1 MKRLIL
7 YLLVIILPCRAVDS
21 MAQISG
27 KDNNAS
33 GTALNPD
40 KEPYIDG
47 DGNKIPWY
55 KPMPDDGQTRTTVD
69 MRFAPASMT
78 MVEPSPEA
86 ARATKYADFP
96 VSYGLGLV
104 DVNIPLYVVKSHSLT
119 LPISLSYDSGGIRV
133 DDVSGP
139 AGLGWTLEA
148 GGVITRSVMGITDES
163 AVGWPHRPNPDPTVP
178 DYWNYAYLEDVAKG
192 DKDSEA
198 DLYSFNF
205 CGHKG
210 SFYVDWGTTPWTVI
224 PTSATDL
231 LIEVTAGGFKITD
244 TDGTTYLFA
253 QQETS
258 ARSTS
263 ITLPFYGAGSSPQ
276 NYPGSMTPITAWYLT
291 EIASMDRTDVIKLH
305 YRTYGDLYI
314 SRHAN
319 TRTYQFTYK
328 YNSPDY
334 LWLGSDGLW
343 NSFPAVSSLTGAYV
357 SMTSWQPHHLD
368 YITFAGGRVD
378 FNYSQNVSVGS
389 NLRRSYP
396 WVLDYISVKSLPPA
410 STTETEV
417 FRATFTLPFKL
428 PDRRNLL
435 SGVSLTGRGG
445 TPIETYSFTYIN
457 EGTAMDTNSKDLFGY
472 YNGAD
477 NSAGT
482 AFLRLC
488 NTDPFNETVANRNYN
503 SSVVS
508 NLSLETITTA
518 SGAKTR
524 FQYEGNAIQTVGTGL
539 LFSYLGVG
547 HRIRRISTYDLSAG
561 GETLVRQRDF
571 TYSSPGITIPFS
583 AFKHTSFLTVTE
595 VFREDLAQGHPWW
608 CGPFEPI
615 PRTATVAFSDQSVL
629 PGASLEN
636 ARIYYGSV
644 TERVSDPAG
653 NASVRIDYEFDD
665 SGAVHAQTGV
675 NWILGTEQADHDDS
689 YNTLGLHSYH
699 FYQRPPQYVY
709 INNYETS
716 VDLSQPW
723 YYFIPED
730 FPQITS
736 PTVIR
741 KYRWESSAERLVSE
755 TTNEYDENKATILTG
770 LRVRNMIAGGDENNM
785 QQFVYHVGDYYR
797 AGIYQKRKWHRLRRT
812 TETEYLDDDSTQTA
826 VTTYSYIPTSTPS
839 TAIPDVGAVL
849 SPKSRSTVYSG
860 GGVDR
865 TYTWWYLYPSELPS
879 GLSWLDWLT
888 SKGYRKPFI
897 ERVTAGTGSDSATS
911 SRTVTWAAFNPPDTS
926 GVTIYRPSAV
936 TLSRK
941 EPGSTTT
948 ENVGPTVHYE
958 AYDRH
963 GNIIQVRQDNEKP
976 VTYVWG
982 YGGLRPV
989 MEVTGGTFSQVCSTV
1004 GSNNLKNLSD
1014 NMTSGSQLTAAR
1026 AGLEAASDSLLVSW
1040 YLYDLPFGMSQ
1051 ASDVSGLLTQYEYDG
1066 AGRLTTVKDA
1076 DGNRV
1081 NTYTYA
1087 LNNGG
1092 NGSPNRISSVTHTAE
1107 GASATDGVLDV
1118 VYFDGLG
1125 RTVQTVAAKASTAGG
1140 GSSILRDLVT
1150 PVVPDFL
1157 DREDARSYLPYPAQ
1171 TNSAN
1176 TGSFRTGAISAQ
1188 QSYHG
1193 FGVKAYSENTY
1204 ESSDRNRIV
1213 ASSLPG
1219 FTETTVTRTEGSPA
1233 NTVLNL
1239 SFDTSTHTVSA
1250 DGYHAPNRFV
1260 VTVTEGPDGS
1270 RTEVFTDEL
1279 GTPVLE
1285 RVKLDAS
1292 GGTADTYYIRDI
1304 LGRTL
1309 CVVPPDQS
1317 ALLSSSTS
1325 NFSTSNCYTYQY
1337 DGRDRVTRRQ
1347 TPGNVAETIEY
1358 NDLDLPVKRTRKA
1371 ADGSFNDEIFTTYYD
1386 GFKRPL
1392 REAYKYGTNTEVM
1405 LAEYS
1410 YDSYPSGTPAFADEA
1425 AIVTSA
1431 DTTSHTRGLKTAER
1445 ITLLPT
1451 SVAPS
1456 ALTLSNTSTRET
1468 RAFFYDSKGR
1478 VRQVARVNVWG
1489 GTDRI
1494 SSNYWFS
1501 GNLQVER
1508 QRLQPGTGETSH
1520 TLDLAHIYDQ
1530 RLRPS
1535 AYAVW
1540 LDQGQNQGT
1549 MTTRSLQYDELQR
1562 LGSVNLGSGAE
1573 MTSYS
1578 YTLQGWLQSMSST
1591 SWEETLRYAS
1601 PSKSGTDPLPGKAG
1615 MITEWTQQQKGT
1627 SSNGSTEAETYAYS
1641 YDKAGRLTGS
1651 LRYVGNS
1658 NSGVNTLTERNIT
1671 YDRSGNLLT
1680 LDRYGDSSGTTPTL
1694 SLSYTYTGPRRNT
1707 WTYDAHGNVTADPQA
1722 GLSIEWN
1729 AIGLPRT
1736 ITASS
1741 GTDTAS
1747 TQRSYLAD
1755 GSLAQVS
1762 DGTST
1767 RLYLGDMV
1775 FEKAADGTVT
1785 LESAGWEGGRLL
1797 PGTGADKVL
1806 YVVKDHLGSVRVVKD
1821 GTGTIRQ
1828 RFDYYPYGTVSRSWT
1843 SSATTDDSEKR
1854 YRFGGKEIAGSALTD
1869 MAGKGVAPAAPYLD
1883 FGARLYSPRTAMWL
1897 SADPLAEKYYGISPY
1912 DYCTSNPANRIDPT
1926 GKHDYYL
1933 NKNGTWTRVDT
1944 NDEFDVIFA
1953 PSGEQFVVLNRDI
1966 MGNMNQDTGKIE
1978 NDKYFLYWE
1987 SPDLKKPSKKPLHYS
2002 VFSGNDPEA
2011 LSVFR
2016 FLSDNTTVE
2025 WLLYYGAN
2033 SEALLGTNHMSGFV
2047 DEDWIKYWV
2056 VKDGKSEVMSKPPV
2070 WKIHNHPGDTP
2081 DEIDSMSVDRETAK
2095 RTPSVHSFV
2104 YITQSGNIYDIHNNI
2119 TIKNITW
2126 PYLRKRFFQ

>member
-40 KEPYIDG
+40 KEPYIDE

-69 MRFAPASMT
+69 MRFAPASMK

-148 GGVITRSVMGITDES
+148 GGVITRSVMGINDDS
-163 AVGWPHRPNPDPTVP
+163 AVGWPHRPDPDPTVP
-178 DYWNYAYLEDVAKG
+178 NYWNSAYLEDVAKG

-205 CGHKG
+205 CGHRG
-210 SFYVDWGTTPWTVI
+210 SFFVDWDTYPWTVT

-244 TDGTTYLFA
+244 TDGTTYLFT

-263 ITLPFYGAGSSPQ
+263 ITQPFYGAGSSPQ

-291 EIASMDRTDVIKLH
+291 EIDSMDRTDVIKLH

-378 FNYSQNVSVGS
+378 FKYSQNVSVGS

-410 STTETEV
+410 SASETEV

-547 HRIRRISTYDLSAG
+547 HRIRRISTYDLSGG

-636 ARIYYGSV
+636 ARIFYGSV

-653 NASVRIDYEFDD
+653 NASVRTDYEFDT
-665 SGAVHAQTGV
+665 SGAAHTQTGV
-675 NWILGTEQADHDDS
+675 NWILGAEQDAHDDS
-689 YNTLGLHSYH
+689 YNTQGLHSYH

-716 VDLSQPW
+716 VNLSQPW
-723 YYFIPED
+723 YHFIPED
-730 FPQITS
+730 FPQLTS

-741 KYRWESSAERLVSE
+741 KYKREAGMDKLISQTV
-755 TTNEYDENKATILTG
+755 NEYDENKATILTG

-797 AGIYQKRKWHRLRRT
+797 AGIYQKRKWHRLRRS
-812 TETEYLDDDSTQTA
+812 TEMEYLDDDSTQTA
-826 VTTYSYIPTSTPS
+826 VTTYSYIPASTPS
-839 TAIPDVGAVL
+839 TSIPAVGAVL

-860 GGVDR
+860 GGVNR
-865 TYTWWYLYPSELPS
+865 TYTWWYLYPSEVSGGLP
-879 GLSWLDWLT
+879 WLDWLT
-888 SKGYRKPFI
+888 SMGYRKPFI
-897 ERVTAGTGSDSATS
+897 ERVTAGTGSNSATS
-911 SRTVTWAAFNPPDTS
+911 SRTVTWAAFSPPDTS

-963 GNIIQVRQDNEKP
+963 GNILQVRQDNEKP

-989 MEVTGGTFSQVCSTV
+989 LEITGGTYSLLDSTV
-1004 GSNNLKNLSD
+1004 GHDDLKAISD
-1014 NMTSGSQLTAAR
+1014 SLTKKDWLTAAR
-1026 AGLEAASDSLLVSW
+1026 ASLEAASDSLLVSW

-1051 ASDVSGLLTQYEYDG
+1051 ASDVSRILTQYEYDG

-1081 NTYTYA
+1081 NTYSYA

-1125 RTVQTVAAKASTAGG
+1125 RTVQTVAAKASTVEEGVG
-1140 GSSILRDLVT
+1140 IHRDLVT
-1150 PVVPDFL
+1150 PFSPDFL
-1157 DREDARSYLPYPAQ
+1157 DREDARVYLPYPAQ

-1176 TGSFRTGAISAQ
+1176 IGSFRTGAIGAQ

-1204 ESSDRNRIV
+1204 ESSDRDRVI

-1219 FTETTVTRTEGSPA
+1219 FTETTETRTEGSPA

-1239 SFDTSTHTVSA
+1239 SFDASTHSVSA
-1250 DGYHAPNRFV
+1250 DGYHSPNRFI

-1270 RTEVFTDEL
+1270 HTEVFTDEL

-1285 RVKLDAS
+1285 RVKLDAA
-1292 GGTADTYYIRDI
+1292 GDTADTYYIRDI

-1325 NFSTSNCYTYQY
+1325 NFSTSNCYTYRY
-1337 DGRDRVTRRQ
+1337 DGRDRVVRRQ
-1347 TPGNVAETIEY
+1347 LPGNVEEVIEY

-1371 ADGSFNDEIFTTYYD
+1371 ADGSSNDEIFTTYYD
-1386 GFKRPL
+1386 GIKRPI
-1392 REAYKYGTNTEVM
+1392 REAYKYGTNAEVT

-1425 AIVTSA
+1425 SIVTSA
-1431 DTTSHTRGLKTAER
+1431 DKYSYTRGLKTAER
-1445 ITLLPT
+1445 ITLLPAG
-1451 SVAPS
+1451 VAPS
-1456 ALTLSNTSTRET
+1456 ELTPSNTSTRET
-1468 RAFFYDSKGR
+1468 RSFFYDAKGR
-1478 VRQVARVNVWG
+1478 VRQIARINTQG
-1489 GTDRI
+1489 DSLHCSFRYTFPGDP
-1494 SSNYWFS
+1494 
-1501 GNLQVER
+1501 LVER
-1508 QRLQPGTGETSH
+1508 QRARPASANAAH
-1520 TLDLAHIYDQ
+1520 TLERAHVRDMRY
-1530 RLRPS
+1530 RPFLNA
-1535 AYAVW
+1535 AYI
-1540 LDQGQNQGT
+1540 DQGPMAWEGY
-1549 MTTRSLQYDELQR
+1549 SYDEMQR
-1562 LGSVNLGSGAE
+1562 IGSVSRNGGVEA
-1573 MTSYS
+1573 TNYY

-1601 PSKSGTDPLPGKAG
+1601 PSKSGTDPLPGKVG
-1615 MITEWTQQQKGT
+1615 LITEWTHQQKGT
-1627 SSNGSTEAETYAYS
+1627 SSDGSTTAETFSYF

-1651 LRYVGNS
+1651 LRHVGDS

-1680 LDRYGDSSGTTPTL
+1680 LDRYGDSSGTTPTE
-1694 SLSYTYTGPRRNT
+1694 SLSYTYTGPKRNT

-1722 GLSIEWN
+1722 GLGIAWN
-1729 AIGLPRT
+1729 VIGLPRA
-1736 ITASS
+1736 ITASA
-1741 GTDTAS
+1741 GTGSAT

-1755 GSLAQVS
+1755 GTLAQVS
-1762 DGTST
+1762 DGTTT

>member
-69 MRFAPASMT
+69 MRFAPASMK

-163 AVGWPHRPNPDPTVP
+163 VVGWPHRPNPDPTVP

-378 FNYSQNVSVGS
+378 FKYSQNYSEPS

-396 WVLDYISVKSLPPA
+396 WILDYISVKSLPPA
-410 STTETEV
+410 SASETEV

-428 PDRRNLL
+428 QDRRNLL
-435 SGVSLTGRGG
+435 SGVALTGRGG
-445 TPIETYSFTYIN
+445 TPIETYTFKYIN

-482 AFLRLC
+482 SFLRLFT
-488 NTDPFNETVANRNYN
+488 TDPFNETVANRNYN

-508 NLSLETITTA
+508 NLSLETISTA
-518 SGAKTR
+518 SGSKTR
-524 FQYEGNAIQTVGTGL
+524 FQYEGNTIQTVGSGL

-547 HRIRRISTYDLSAG
+547 HRIRRISTYDLSGG

-571 TYSSPGITIPFS
+571 TYSSPGITIPFA

-595 VFREDLAQGHPWW
+595 VFREDLVQGHPWW
-608 CGPFEPI
+608 CGPFNPI
-615 PRTATVAFSDQSVL
+615 PRTATVGFSDQSVL
-629 PGASLEN
+629 PGASLES

-653 NASVRIDYEFDD
+653 NASVRTDYEFDI

-675 NWILGTEQADHDDS
+675 NWILGAEQNAHDDS
-689 YNTLGLHSYH
+689 LNIQGLHSYH
-699 FYQRPPQYVY
+699 FYQRPPQYVVL
-709 INNYETS
+709 NNYETS
-716 VDLSQPW
+716 VNLDQAW
-723 YYFIPED
+723 YHFIPED
-730 FPQITS
+730 FPQLTS

-741 KYRWESSAERLVSE
+741 KYKREAGTDKLISHI
-755 TTNEYDENKATILTG
+755 TNEYDENKVTILTG

-797 AGIYQKRKWHRLRRT
+797 AGIYQKRKWHRLRRS
-812 TETEYLDDDSTQTA
+812 TEMEYLDDDSTQTT
-826 VTTYSYIPTSTPS
+826 VTTYTYIPASTPS
-839 TAIPDVGAVL
+839 TAIPAVGAIL
-849 SPKSRSTVYSG
+849 TPKSRSTVYSG
-860 GGVDR
+860 GGVNR
-865 TYTWWYLYPSELPS
+865 TYTWWYQYPSEVS
-879 GLSWLDWLT
+879 GSQPWAEQIAAR
-888 SKGYRKPFI
+888 GYRNPFV
-897 ERVTAGTGSDSATS
+897 ERVTVGTGSGAAMST
-911 SRTVTWAAFNPPDTS
+911 RKVTWAAFNPPGTN
-926 GVTIYRPSAV
+926 GVTIYRPSTV
-936 TLSRK
+936 TISRK
-941 EPGSTTT
+941 EPGAATT
-948 ENVGPTVHYE
+948 EDVGPTVHYE

-963 GNIIQVRQDNEKP
+963 GNVLQVRQDNEKP

-982 YGGLRPV
+982 YGGLKPV
-989 MEVTGGTFSQVCSTV
+989 MEIAGGPYSQLDSIV
-1004 GSNNLKNLSD
+1004 GDNNLTTLSD
-1014 NMTSGSQLTAAR
+1014 SLTTAGRLTAAR
-1026 AGLEAASDSLLVSW
+1026 TSLEAASDSLLVSW

-1051 ASDVSGLLTQYEYDG
+1051 VSDVSGIRTQYEYDG

-1081 NTYTYA
+1081 NTYSYA

-1125 RTVQTVAAKASTAGG
+1125 RTVQTVAAKAAT
-1140 GSSILRDLVT
+1140 SSQDLVT

-1157 DREDARSYLPYPAQ
+1157 DRDDARVYLPYRAL
-1171 TNSAN
+1171 TSTAN
-1176 TGSFRTGAISAQ
+1176 TGSYRTGAVTSQ
-1188 QSYHG
+1188 QAYYGS
-1193 FGVKAYSENTY
+1193 GVKAYSENTY
-1204 ESSDRNRIV
+1204 ESSDRNRLV

-1239 SFDTSTHTVSA
+1239 SFDASTHTVSA

-1270 RTEVFTDEL
+1270 RTEEFTDEL

-1292 GGTADTYYIRDI
+1292 GTMAETYYIRDI

-1347 TPGNVAETIEY
+1347 PPGNVSETIEY
-1358 NDLDLPVKRTRKA
+1358 NDLDLPVKRARKA
-1371 ADGSFNDEIFTTYYD
+1371 ADGSSNDEVFTTYYD
-1386 GFKRPL
+1386 GFKRPI
-1392 REAYKYGTNTEVM
+1392 REAYKYGANAEVT
-1405 LAEYS
+1405 LSEYS
-1410 YDSYPSGTPAFADEA
+1410 YDVYPDWASSFVGEGS
-1425 AIVTSA
+1425 IVTAA
-1431 DTTSHTRGLKTAER
+1431 DIIAHTRGLKTAER
-1445 ITLLPT
+1445 ITLLPAG
-1451 SVAPS
+1451 VAPS
-1456 ALTLSNTSTRET
+1456 ALAPSNTSTKESRSL
-1468 RAFFYDSKGR
+1468 FYDAKRR
-1478 VRQVARVNVWG
+1478 VRQVARVNIHG
-1489 GTDRI
+1489 GMDRT
-1494 SSNYWFS
+1494 SSIYGFA
-1501 GNLQVER
+1501 GNLLTQR
-1508 QRLQPGTGETSH
+1508 QRMQPGPSESSH
-1520 TLDLAHIYDQ
+1520 TMDHAYAYDL
-1530 RLRPS
+1530 RLRPL
-1535 AYAVW
+1535 ADIAH
-1540 LDQGQNQGT
+1540 LDQGA
-1549 MTTRSLQYDELQR
+1549 MSMRSFSHDDQQR
-1562 LGSVNLGSGAE
+1562 IASVNLGNGTE
-1573 MTSYS
+1573 TTSYS

-1601 PSKSGTDPLPGKAG
+1601 PLKTGTDPLPGKVG
-1615 MITEWTQQQKGT
+1615 LITEWTQQQKGT

-1651 LRYVGNS
+1651 LRYAGTLL
-1658 NSGVNTLTERNIT
+1658 SGVNTLTERNIT

-1680 LDRYGDSSGTTPTL
+1680 LDRYGDSSGTTPTE
-1694 SLSYTYTGPRRNT
+1694 SLSYTYTGPKRNT
-1707 WTYDAHGNVTADPQA
+1707 WTYDAHGNVTSDPQS
-1722 GLSIEWN
+1722 GLGIAWN

-1736 ITASS
+1736 ITTST
-1741 GTDTAS
+1741 GTSTAS

-1762 DGTST
+1762 DGTTT

-1797 PGTGADKVL
+1797 PGTGTDKIL

-1821 GTGTIRQ
+1821 GTGSIRQ
-1828 RFDYYPYGTVSRSWT
+1828 RFDYYPYGTVSRAWT
-1843 SSATTDDSEKR
+1843 SSATTDYSEKR
-1854 YRFGGKEIAGSALTD
+1854 YRFGGKEVAGSVLTD
-1869 MAGKGVAPAAPYLD
+1869 LAGEGAAPGASYLD
-1883 FGARLYSPRTAMWL
+1883 FGARLYSPRKAMWL
-1897 SADPLAEKYYGISPY
+1897 SPDPLMEKYYGIGPNV
-1912 DYCTSNPANRIDPT
+1912 YCAGNPVNIVDPT
-1926 GKHDYYL
+1926 GSIIYL
-1933 NKNGTWTRVDT
+1933 FGDSSA
-1944 NDEFDVIFA
+1944 I
-1953 PSGEQFVVLNRDI
+1953 
-1966 MGNMNQDTGKIE
+1966 NQYLE
-1978 NDKYFLYWE
+1978 MLY
-1987 SPDLKKPSKKPLHYS
+1987 
-2002 VFSGNDPEA
+2002 
-2011 LSVFR
+2011 
-2016 FLSDNTTVE
+2016 
-2025 WLLYYGAN
+2025 
-2033 SEALLGTNHMSGFV
+2033 
-2047 DEDWIKYWV
+2047 
-2056 VKDGKSEVMSKPPV
+2056 
-2070 WKIHNHPGDTP
+2070 
-2081 DEIDSMSVDRETAK
+2081 
-2095 RTPSVHSFV
+2095 
-2104 YITQSGNIYDIHNNI
+2104 QSTGNIYQINQDGQLSFVRSDDTFLQPKSVSLATIIQSGIDSKVEYSLSLVGEKKDDPNVFIDSYDSMQIDISDLSLIGKTSTAFQGAAIGHFLNEIQHEGPFEQAHAESLKAEGKIYGELIGDSSITSRKDYGMNDFQNGYQSVIFEYNPNNRFVLKQGAQSI
-2119 TIKNITW
+2119 STVSGWIGSIPINIIEVVSNGR
-2126 PYLRKRFFQ
+2126 LKSVKRK